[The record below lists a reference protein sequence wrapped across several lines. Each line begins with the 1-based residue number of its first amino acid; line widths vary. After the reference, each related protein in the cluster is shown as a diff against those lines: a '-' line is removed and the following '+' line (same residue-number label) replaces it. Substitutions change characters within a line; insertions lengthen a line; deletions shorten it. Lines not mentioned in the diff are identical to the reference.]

1 MVRQNWRLFSGMI
14 SPQQCEE
21 IKAKCYSTCHLAD
34 GTVFNGA
41 DTTGT
46 SSIRR
51 TKVGWTSDPD
61 LMGLAT
67 HFLRLA
73 NRDAF
78 AVDIDYM
85 PPLQFG
91 EYSQEGFYDWHYDV
105 NWEGNAP
112 YDRKL
117 SFVLQLSNPD
127 EYDGGVFEFKEIEQP
142 TRFREQGSVLIFP
155 SYLTHRVTPVTRG
168 VRNSLVGWMEGPRWK

>member
-14 SPQQCEE
+14 SPQECND
-21 IKAKCYSTCHLAD
+21 ITKLCYDTCKLAD
-34 GTVFNGA
+34 GTIFNGT
-41 DTTGT
+41 DPTV
-46 SSIRR
+46 SSVRK
-51 TKVGWTSDPD
+51 TKIGWTEDPK
-61 LMGLAT
+61 LMYMSL
-67 HFLRLA
+67 HYLRLA

-78 AVDIDYM
+78 GFDIDYM

-91 EYSQEGFYDWHYDV
+91 EYVEGSFYDWHHDI

-117 SFVLQLSNPD
+117 SFVLQLSDPTTY
-127 EYDGGVFEFKEIEQP
+127 EGGVFEFKEIEQP
-142 TRFREQGSVLIFP
+142 VRFREQGSVLVFP
-155 SYLTHRVTPVTRG
+155 SYLSHRVTPVTKG